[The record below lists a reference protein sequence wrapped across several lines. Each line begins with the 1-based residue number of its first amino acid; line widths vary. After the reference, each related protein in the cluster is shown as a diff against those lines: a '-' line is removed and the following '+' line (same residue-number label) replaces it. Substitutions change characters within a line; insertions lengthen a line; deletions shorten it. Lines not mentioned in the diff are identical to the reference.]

1 MKSVAPSQSPVEDDI
16 VVSDSPSAEPAS
28 DTHAIQQRSYTG
40 VNLFAL
46 LLTIIALAAVGQF
59 FLIST
64 PPNLLA
70 GVALLT
76 IAGGAFVVLRS
87 WMRDPAPDSNPP
99 SLPQFAGVLD
109 RLPPFYPLFMLALVS
124 GGIAFWCAA
133 TPTLRPGP
141 ALIAWIWALVSFWLA
156 HGISPFLVSICPQKH
171 PGPGVRCWR
180 LPR

>member
-99 SLPQFAGVLD
+99 
-109 RLPPFYPLFMLALVS
+109 
-124 GGIAFWCAA
+124 
-133 TPTLRPGP
+133 
-141 ALIAWIWALVSFWLA
+141 
-156 HGISPFLVSICPQKH
+156 ISPAVRRSAGSSSPVLPAVHAGAGERRYRILVRSDAQ
-171 PGPGVRCWR
+171 RCNR
-180 LPR
+180 DPL